1 MPLVRLEKLRQA
13 DVGFRCTGSR
23 RETDHGRYE
32 QLHRLHSDQLRQLPL
47 SDAACS
53 TSRRATAHS
62 PDREERA
69 MDVTNEEIIKLVQ
82 EKVEEKNAVI
92 REQQSQ
98 IHDLQQ
104 KVADL
109 EQQLNEAHKQAAD
122 REELFKKLSEVVD

>member
-1 MPLVRLEKLRQA
+1 
-13 DVGFRCTGSR
+13 
-23 RETDHGRYE
+23 
-32 QLHRLHSDQLRQLPL
+32 
-47 SDAACS
+47 
-53 TSRRATAHS
+53 
-62 PDREERA
+62 